1 MTLTAVLVGMRER
14 LREPLARAL
23 ESDGWTLRSLPR
35 WRAGDEADLVVLQT
49 DDPASAVAS
58 VRVDVTAPLLIVT
71 AADDSARSA
80 ALVAGAD
87 LCMGADVSSDLLVV
101 QVRALVRRILPR
113 RQASDAPVTGA
124 GGLRLDPVA
133 RRAYAGEEE
142 IALSAREFDLLRRL
156 VEQQGRVQRRGDLIA
171 AVWGPRYSGD
181 SNTVDVHV
189 SWLRRKLP
197 RGCGVRITTLRGVGY
212 RLDVL

>member
-1 MTLTAVLVGMRER
+1 M
-14 LREPLARAL
+14 
-23 ESDGWTLRSLPR
+23 
-35 WRAGDEADLVVLQT
+35 VLQT